1 MKISTKGRYGLRLML
16 DLALHLDGS
25 FISLKEIAARQQM
38 PEKYLEQIITPL
50 SRAGFLR
57 GARGAQGGYQ
67 LTRTPNDYTVGMILR
82 TMEGDLSVVS
92 PVDEQKETG
101 DMAVSHVING
111 VWQQMNKAIEN
122 VVDHITLADLL
133 DNHRHATGQQA
144 LHNNRGNEVLP

>member
-16 DLALHLDGS
+16 DLALHQNGAY
-25 FISLKEIAARQQM
+25 ISLKEIAARQQM

-50 SRAGFLR
+50 SRAGFLK

-92 PVDEQKETG
+92 AVDSQKETG
-101 DMAVSHVING
+101 DMASNVTISG
-111 VWQQMNKAIEN
+111 VWNRMNKAIEN
-122 VVDHITLADLL
+122 VVDHITLADMIE
-133 DNHRHATGQQA
+133 DYRHHHKEIAAERKEAT
-144 LHNNRGNEVLP
+144 P